1 VKARA
6 ISIDGLFAAARSNST
21 IKLLNIMTSA
31 TDTDI
36 QQIKDL
42 IAAGNAATQKQIA
55 DLALSTQK
63 QIADLAVSTQKQI
76 ADSAIVTQKQIAD
89 LDKKIDVGFAKIDGE
104 LKEVTNRL
112 VAVESSNKTIDGR
125 LWGLIATLL
134 GLTVTALFGIFVRYL
149 FSHDSI
155 L

>member
-42 IAAGNAATQKQIA
+42 IAAGNAA
-55 DLALSTQK
+55 TQK

>member
-1 VKARA
+1 
-6 ISIDGLFAAARSNST
+6 
-21 IKLLNIMTSA
+21 MTQA

-36 QQIKDL
+36 REIKDL

-63 QIADLAVSTQKQI
+63 QIADLREEMRLGFTK
-76 ADSAIVTQKQIAD
+76 
-89 LDKKIDVGFAKIDGE
+89 LDGKIDNLDG
-104 LKEVTNRL
+104 RL

-134 GLTVTALFGIFVRYL
+134 GLTVTALLGIFVRYL

-155 L
+155 I

>member
-1 VKARA
+1 
-6 ISIDGLFAAARSNST
+6 
-21 IKLLNIMTSA
+21 MTSA

-42 IAAGNAATQKQIA
+42 IAAGNAATQKQI
-55 DLALSTQK
+55 T
-63 QIADLAVSTQKQI
+63 
-76 ADSAIVTQKQIAD
+76 DSATATQQQIAD
-89 LDKKIDVGFAKIDGE
+89 LDKKMGIGFTKIDGE

-112 VAVESSNKTIDGR
+112 VAVESSNKVIDGR

-134 GLTVTALFGIFVRYL
+134 GLTVTALLGIFVRFL
-149 FSHDSI
+149 FQNESI

>member
-1 VKARA
+1 
-6 ISIDGLFAAARSNST
+6 
-21 IKLLNIMTSA
+21 MTSA

-55 DLALSTQK
+55 DL
-63 QIADLAVSTQKQI
+63 
-76 ADSAIVTQKQIAD
+76 
-89 LDKKIDVGFAKIDGE
+89 DKKIDVGFTKIDGE

-112 VAVESSNKTIDGR
+112 IAVESSNKTIDGR

-134 GLTVTALFGIFVRYL
+134 GLTVTALLGIFIRYL
-149 FSHDSI
+149 FAHDSI
-155 L
+155 I

>member
-1 VKARA
+1 
-6 ISIDGLFAAARSNST
+6 
-21 IKLLNIMTSA
+21 MTQA

-36 QQIKDL
+36 REIRDL
-42 IAAGNAATQKQIA
+42 IVAGNAATQKQIA

-63 QIADLAVSTQKQI
+63 QSADLREEMRLGFTK
-76 ADSAIVTQKQIAD
+76 
-89 LDKKIDVGFAKIDGE
+89 LDGKIDNLDG
-104 LKEVTNRL
+104 RL

-134 GLTVTALFGIFVRYL
+134 GLTVTALLGIFVRYL

-155 L
+155 I